1 MTCGWNCL
9 RLIREFLADI
19 WDNAIPYFVLAMCVV
34 LFVYCGT
41 CGDTVY
47 REKMCAIEGVVTSI
61 GGCNDRGE
69 CAVKMS
75 TGAVLQLQY
84 PLVGEPAIEKEKCKK

>member
-1 MTCGWNCL
+1 
-9 RLIREFLADI
+9 
-19 WDNAIPYFVLAMCVV
+19 
-34 LFVYCGT
+34 
-41 CGDTVY
+41 
-47 REKMCAIEGVVTSI
+47 MCAIEGVVTSI